1 MHDDHEPERIDPPF
15 AGARPDR
22 TGGRGVTEMPASAS
36 LRVVRGDRPRTGGAT
51 PVAELVAAARGGDAV
66 AFRLL
71 VDRYY
76 ARALRFA
83 GNMGL
88 AAEDAEEAVQ
98 DAFVRAHGALDR
110 FDLSAPFEPWL
121 FRILANCCRT
131 AHGRGRWWR
140 RQRAEVPLE
149 LTPARDTTNDAEWS
163 EEIRLALD
171 TLPRDQREAF
181 LLRHVEGLDY
191 DAMMTVTGAGLS
203 ALKMRVKR
211 ACDALRAQLGALG

>member
-1 MHDDHEPERIDPPF
+1 
-15 AGARPDR
+15 
-22 TGGRGVTEMPASAS
+22 V
-36 LRVVRGDRPRTGGAT
+36 RVVRDDVGTPLRLVRDADRAADRARDAAV
-51 PVAELVAAARGGDAV
+51 PVAELVAGAQRGDAT
-66 AFRLL
+66 AFRRL
-71 VDRYY
+71 VERFH

-88 AAEDAEEAVQ
+88 TLEDAEEAVQ
-98 DAFVRAHGALDR
+98 DAFVRAHGALGR

-131 AHGRGRWWR
+131 AHGRGRWWHR
-140 RQRAEVPLE
+140 LRADVPLE
-149 LTPARDTTNDAEWS
+149 LAAARDTSADADWS
-163 EEIRLALD
+163 EEIRRALD

-181 LLRHVEGLDY
+181 LLRHVEGLEY

-211 ACDALRAQLGALG
+211 ACDALRLQLGGVR

>member
-1 MHDDHEPERIDPPF
+1 MSD
-15 AGARPDR
+15 A
-22 TGGRGVTEMPASAS
+22 MPGSAS
-36 LRVVRGDRPRTGGAT
+36 LRVVRGDRARAGSGAT
-51 PVAELVAAARGGDAV
+51 PVGELVAAARDGDAV

-71 VDRYY
+71 VERYY

-88 AAEDAEEAVQ
+88 GAEDAEEAVQ
-98 DAFVRAHGALDR
+98 DAFVRAHGALGR

-140 RQRAEVPLE
+140 RQRADVPLE
-149 LTPARDTTNDAEWS
+149 LTAARDTTDDADWS
-163 EEIRLALD
+163 EEIRRALD
-171 TLPRDQREAF
+171 TLPREQREAF

>member
-1 MHDDHEPERIDPPF
+1 M
-15 AGARPDR
+15 AG
-22 TGGRGVTEMPASAS
+22 SAS
-36 LRVVRGDRPRTGGAT
+36 LRVVRGDRMRGSVAT
-51 PVAELVAAARGGDAV
+51 VGELVASARDGDAI

-71 VDRYY
+71 VDRYH

-88 AAEDAEEAVQ
+88 STEDAEEAVQ
-98 DAFVRAHGALDR
+98 DAFVRVHGALGR
-110 FDLSAPFEPWL
+110 FDQSAPFEPWL
-121 FRILANCCRT
+121 FRILANVCRS

-140 RQRAEVPLE
+140 KQRADVPLE
-149 LTPARDTTNDAEWS
+149 MTPARDTSGDAEWS
-163 EEIRLALD
+163 EEIHRALD

-211 ACDALRAQLGALG
+211 ACDALRAQIGALG